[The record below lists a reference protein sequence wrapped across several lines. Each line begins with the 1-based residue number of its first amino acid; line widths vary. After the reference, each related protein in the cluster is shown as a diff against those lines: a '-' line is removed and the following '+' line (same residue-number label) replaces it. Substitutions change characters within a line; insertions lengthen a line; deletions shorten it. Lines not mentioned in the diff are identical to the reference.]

1 MFKFLDKILF
11 EGFFYNMYILV
22 CVNMKFKY
30 FIYLYI
36 KDLF

>member
-11 EGFFYNMYILV
+11 EGFFYMYILV